1 MTDLSLFN
9 SSEFGE
15 MRTCC
20 DPESGEV
27 WFNLNDVCRA
37 LDLSNPSKVIS
48 DFPKG
53 LTNSYPLSTN
63 GGIQNATFVN
73 ESGLYRTIFKSRKEK
88 ALAFQDWVTSEV
100 LPSIR
105 KHGMYATE
113 ELLNNPDFA
122 IEVLQRLKNEQEE
135 KKKLQDQMKK
145 DKPKL
150 DYANA
155 ILASEGSVLIKE
167 LSLLL
172 QKNGINI
179 GPLKLYERMRD
190 KGYTYKVGEMKNL
203 PKPKWIKKGLFTLK
217 KTQYTKGNTI
227 LTKTITKVTEK
238 GQQYFLELFMRE
250 EGGNLFASVI

>member
-63 GGIQNATFVN
+63 GGIQNATLVN

-135 KKKLQDQMKK
+135 KKKLQDQMK
-145 DKPKL
+145 
-150 DYANA
+150 
-155 ILASEGSVLIKE
+155 
-167 LSLLL
+167 
-172 QKNGINI
+172 
-179 GPLKLYERMRD
+179 LYERMRD

-227 LTKTITKVTEK
+227 LTKAITKVTEK